1 MNVRSRST
9 IALAVTGLILVGVGI
24 GAGVGLAQ
32 SQSPSPSPSSSSD
45 RMDKALRHDAF
56 LDDVARRLGIQRS
69 RLDNAIKA
77 QALADVSWAEANG
90 FITKERAD
98 ALRERINAGMAK
110 GLGGLGFKGGL
121 GLGRGR
127 LGWHGGSFKR
137 HLRRGS
143 GLLTEAAEYLD
154 LPARELRE
162 ALESRT
168 LAQVTR
174 DQGKSIDGLT
184 AALRSAEKARLDDAV
199 ANDRITQAQE
209 NALLS
214 RFDSEIGSVINGVPP
229 ALTDLARRL
238 GIDRTRVI
246 AAIKNAAIAQVDSA
260 LAQGLITEAMAD
272 AIKQRIR
279 SGSAWPLGGKILRG
293 IGRCGGDDGVAA
305 QSGELGFR
313 FYEPLMGENA
323 LGI

>member
-32 SQSPSPSPSSSSD
+32 SPSPSPSSSPD
-45 RMDKALRHDAF
+45 RTDKALRHDAF

-77 QALADVSWAEANG
+77 QALAEVNWAEVNG
-90 FITKERAD
+90 FITTARAD
-98 ALRERINAGMAK
+98 ALRERINAGTSK
-110 GLGGLGFKGGL
+110 GLAGLK
-121 GLGRGR
+121 GR
-127 LGWHGGSFKR
+127 LGIGLDGIGHRGSFKR
-137 HLRRGS
+137 GFRGGPGS
-143 GLLTEAAEYLD
+143 VAAAANFLGLSAG
-154 LPARELRE
+154 ELKE
-162 ALESRT
+162 ALRSKT
-168 LAQVTR
+168 LAQVAR
-174 DQGKSIDGLT
+174 DQGKSVDGLT
-184 AALRSAEKARLDDAV
+184 AALRAAIKARLDEAV
-199 ANDRITQAQE
+199 TNGRITQAQE

-238 GIDRTRVI
+238 DIDRSRVI

-260 LAQGLITEAMAD
+260 LAQGLITEQMAEAMR
-272 AIKQRIR
+272 QRIR
-279 SGSAWPLGGKILRG
+279 SSAAWPLGGKILRG
-293 IGRCGGDDGVAA
+293 IGGCGGGDRMGAPSD
-305 QSGELGFR
+305 ELGFR
-313 FYEPLMGENA
+313 FYEPLMGEDA

>member
-1 MNVRSRST
+1 MQLRSRST
-9 IALAVTGLILVGVGI
+9 VALAVTGLILIGVGI

-32 SQSPSPSPSSSSD
+32 SQSPSPSPSPD
-45 RMDKALRHDAF
+45 RTQRALRHDAF

-69 RLDNAIKA
+69 RLDNAIEA
-77 QALADVSWAEANG
+77 QALAEVAWAEANG
-90 FITKERAD
+90 FITKARAD
-98 ALRERINAGMAK
+98 ALRERIDAGAAK
-110 GLGGLGFKGGL
+110 ALGLGFKSGLGL
-121 GLGRGR
+121 GLGRP
-127 LGWHGGSFKR
+127 GWHGGAFKR
-137 HLRRGS
+137 HLRGGS
-143 GLLTEAAEYLD
+143 GLLTAAAEYLD

-168 LAQVTR
+168 LAQVAR
-174 DQGKSIDGLT
+174 DQGKSVDGLR
-184 AALRSAEKARLDDAV
+184 AALRTAEKARLDDAV

-238 GIDRTRVI
+238 GVDRSRVI

-260 LAQGLITEAMAD
+260 LADGLITEDMAD

-279 SGSAWPLGGKILRG
+279 SSPAWPLGGKILHG
-293 IGRCGGDDGVAA
+293 FGRCGGNDRLGA
-305 QSGELGFR
+305 QSDQLGFR
-313 FYEPLMGENA
+313 FYEPLMGEDA